1 VVNAPD
7 DGAPPAEAPREPAPV
22 HTADPPDRDRLAA
35 ERGRVLVE
43 ESREMIVILD
53 AEDRVVAA
61 SRRARAAYPGLW
73 EGLPAPPGLLDA
85 RAAHFRVVP
94 YEVSG
99 RRERLV
105 HLGSPAELAAYEE
118 LRVGFTAAVSH
129 ELRTPLARLLSLL
142 EMALLPGARPEEL
155 LELARLEVEQTDEL
169 IREVL
174 FLSELETG
182 REVVS
187 LGSTLALPTVHD
199 VLERLAERAGRANVR
214 LVARVEPDATLP
226 VRQRMLRVIVENLAE
241 NAIRYA
247 GEGATFTLS
256 VFADGERRVVLEG
269 ADDGVGVRPSDLPR
283 LFERFFRADRA
294 RLSRGTGL
302 GLAIVK
308 HVVVAAGGTVQAAG
322 APGEGL
328 SVRCSFA
335 SGPSAPWALP
345 PTPD

>member
-7 DGAPPAEAPREPAPV
+7 DGAPRAEAAPGPV
-22 HTADPPDRDRLAA
+22 AVRTADPLDRERLAA
-35 ERGRVLVE
+35 ERGRVLIE

-61 SRRARAAYPGLW
+61 SRRARAAFPGLW
-73 EGLPAPPGLLDA
+73 EGLPVPMGLLDA
-85 RAAHFRVVP
+85 QAGHFRVVP
-94 YEVSG
+94 YEVMG
-99 RRERLV
+99 RRERMV

-142 EMALLPGARPEEL
+142 EMALLPGAQPEEL
-155 LELARLEVEQTDEL
+155 LELARQEVAQTDEL

-187 LGSTLALPTVHD
+187 LGSTRALPTVSD
-199 VLERLAERAGRANVR
+199 VMERLAERAGRANVR
-214 LVARVEPDATLP
+214 LVARVDPDATLP
-226 VRQRMLRVIVENLAE
+226 LRQRMLRVIVENLTE
-241 NAIRYA
+241 NALRYA
-247 GEGATFTLS
+247 GDGATFTLS
-256 VFADGERRVVLEG
+256 VYADGEHRVVLEG
-269 ADDGVGVRPSDLPR
+269 ADDGVGVPAADLPR

-308 HVVVAAGGTVQAAG
+308 HVVVAAGGTVEAGG

-328 SVRCSFA
+328 RVRCSFP
-335 SGPSAPWALP
+335 SGAPAPWAVP
-345 PTPD
+345 PAEM